1 MLESKCGTLELLMA
15 ATSGDVK
22 LDRKTR
28 EILLFKMVIDLKM
41 QAEIRIRATQ
51 IYIIYFL

>member
-51 IYIIYFL
+51 I